1 MSPASYPLN
10 PIDPGLPVDTVMTR
24 AVTVP
29 SGVGIRA
36 ALVELSE
43 AGGEEIIVVDDSRR
57 PVGVF
62 AGERIAAEWCPQRVE
77 RGSSPGEEADPDGW
91 PLPAPTPSR
100 VDELMVPV
108 RARLAAGASIAEA
121 CALMASSGCS
131 RAAVIGENGR
141 LVGVVTAG
149 SVLFWVARAVGSG
162 REPRAGQSPPR
173 RGA

>member
-1 MSPASYPLN
+1 MTPAPHLPF

-43 AGGEEIIVVDDSRR
+43 AGGEEIIVVDDSLR

-62 AGERIAAEWCPQRVE
+62 AGERIAAEWCPERVG

-131 RAAVIGENGR
+131 RAAVIGEKGR

-149 SVLFWVARAVGSG
+149 SVLFWVARAVAIG
-162 REPRAGQSPPR
+162 REPRAGRSPPR